1 MPNKK
6 SAIKHLRQTKKLTAR
21 NSLVKRN
28 IKELIKQG
36 EKSVA
41 KGSVK
46 EKSGELV
53 RDLQK
58 AVDKAVKSGVLKA
71 NTGNRKK
78 ARFAK
83 MLKKAGATT
92 DAAKKEKTA
101 TKEKE
106 TKK

>member
-6 SAIKHLRQTKKLTAR
+6 SAIKHLKQTKKLTAR

-36 EKSVA
+36 EKAIV
-41 KGSVK
+41 KGDIK
-46 EKSGELV
+46 DKAGKLTHE
-53 RDLQK
+53 LQK
-58 AVDKAVKSGVLKA
+58 AVDKAVKTGTLKA

-83 MLKKAGATT
+83 MLKGAGAPTE
-92 DAAKKEKTA
+92 AAKKEKVA
-101 TKEKE
+101 AD
-106 TKK
+106 KK